1 MVTVVLVLV
10 AGAVG
15 AVLRDEVVGL
25 VHRWLQRPG
34 LRAIAIVNLGAALLA
49 GVAAGAGL
57 AGGVRVVLVGG
68 LLGSYSTYS
77 TWMVESVMASRR
89 RGVVNVLGQTAAG
102 VALAALGFAVA
113 AAFTSSGASPSR

>member
-1 MVTVVLVLV
+1 MVTVLLAVA

-25 VHRWLQRPG
+25 VHRWSQRPG

-49 GVAAGAGL
+49 GAAAGAGL
-57 AGGVRVVLVGG
+57 AGSVRLVLVGG

-89 RGVVNVLGQTAAG
+89 RGVVNVLGQAAAG

-113 AAFTSSGASPSR
+113 AALTSP